1 MGLNAIVLNVW
12 GNIKMT
18 AFDKALPK
26 VQEATGRYDP
36 PKENTLIATL
46 AGKKPK
52 KEDST
57 FDKAWGVVK
66 GKTIRSKQAARNN
79 KERQEVRAMRK
90 PRQSTDPKLLARLMR
105 ELGIGYSGSE
115 FNPKED

>member
-1 MGLNAIVLNVW
+1 MNYGLNQLIMGLNAIVLNVW

-57 FDKAWGVVK
+57 FETTRRGRKSGLCVNQDSRQ
-66 GKTIRSKQAARNN
+66 TRNCWH
-79 KERQEVRAMRK
+79 
-90 PRQSTDPKLLARLMR
+90 
-105 ELGIGYSGSE
+105 G
-115 FNPKED
+115 